1 MTAQKSLH
9 WKAFLLALGISTAV
23 FLPFVIYNGGYFIF
37 IGDFNAQQIPFYKLV
52 HQAVREGNFGW
63 SWTTD
68 LGANF
73 IASYSF
79 YNLTSPFFW
88 LTIPFPTDW
97 VPFLM
102 APLLILKNA
111 CAVLFL
117 HRHSKNTAT
126 SCIVFLFSPACII
139 ARHFPCKP
147 KSLHP
152 SLI

>member
-1 MTAQKSLH
+1 MTERKSLH

-23 FLPFVIYNGGYFIF
+23 FLPFLLYNGGYFIF

-88 LTIPFPTDW
+88 LTIPFPNDW

-102 APLLILKNA
+102 APLLILKM
-111 CAVLFL
+111 
-117 HRHSKNTAT
+117 
-126 SCIVFLFSPACII
+126 PA
-139 ARHFPCKP
+139 RR
-147 KSLHP
+147 
-152 SLI
+152 